1 VIFGT
6 CALTSS
12 NISIRCRLPIKERI
26 SFSFC
31 NFVDEPNTETAKFSV
46 AWCAKIKQRSHKS
59 KSSCF
64 WGEVKGGSILSMHAR
79 KKRALAASLRHMN
92 YFFTSPA
99 MITDFQQLLKFSTCT
114 FYIPFNMHICTSHCK
129 PSHHIISHRLMPLQ
143 NKIHSFFLS
152 DRNHRTGW
160 RTPRSIQTVLC
171 LSDHSFG

>member
-64 WGEVKGGSILSMHAR
+64 LGEVKGGSILSMHAR
-79 KKRALAASLRHMN
+79 KKRALAASLRHLN

-99 MITDFQQLLKFSTCT
+99 ITDFQQLLKFSYL
-114 FYIPFNMHICTSHCK
+114 YILHSIQHAHLHITL
-129 PSHHIISHRLMPLQ
+129 SHHITSLLIA
-143 NKIHSFFLS
+143 
-152 DRNHRTGW
+152 
-160 RTPRSIQTVLC
+160 
-171 LSDHSFG
+171 

>member
-1 VIFGT
+1 MIFGT
-6 CALTSS
+6 CALTSA

-31 NFVDEPNTETAKFSV
+31 NFVDDPNTETAKFSV

-79 KKRALAASLRHMN
+79 KKRALAASLRHLN

-99 MITDFQQLLKFSTCT
+99 MITDFQQLLKFSYL
-114 FYIPFNMHICTSHCK
+114 YILHSIQHAHLHITLQAITSHHFSSPNATAK
-129 PSHHIISHRLMPLQ
+129 
-143 NKIHSFFLS
+143 
-152 DRNHRTGW
+152 
-160 RTPRSIQTVLC
+160 
-171 LSDHSFG
+171 